1 MIARAIACFTPVIAS
16 CLIACFLAAGCSD
29 DGYDPLIDEYNENFT
44 VVEDTDG
51 SQYSV
56 NDPGFNGTQMLR
68 DLYTVS
74 RRAMTLFSIVGPQD
88 GTGYSWSVRETVSG
102 NTVNLRGVN
111 MSAQTFS
118 VYLPDTSLVPQTMYT
133 ISLSVTNGAGS
144 VYSDSARLWIES
156 E

>member
-111 MSAQTFS
+111 TSAQTFS